1 MKKYL
6 CIAGI
11 IVSSLLLAG
20 CDDAQ
25 PEQKHDPKPEPPP
38 IKKPETGAHGF
49 LTGTV
54 IKVYGNLPGFEKSF
68 VSVTGKGISGGG
80 ETVRLGE
87 SIFGVHIQTTNGVY
101 VIQFQGDRAVTL
113 ASMIE
118 VGTQLRFPR
127 TFFVR
132 REDHD
137 FMADC
142 DCDTEYLLFD
152 NNNIGLNGQRRGLLV
167 WDQLI
172 EILPQTQK

>member
-11 IVSSLLLAG
+11 IVSSLLLVG
-20 CDDAQ
+20 CDDAL
-25 PEQKHDPKPEPPP
+25 PEQKQDPKPEPPP
-38 IKKPETGAHGF
+38 IEKPETGAHGF

-54 IKVYGNLPGFEKSF
+54 IKVYGNLPGFEKSS

-132 REDHD
+132 QENHD
-137 FMADC
+137 YWADS
-142 DCDTEYLLFD
+142 DCDTEYPLFD
-152 NNNIGLNGQRRGLLV
+152 NNKIGINGQRRGLLV

-172 EILPQTQK
+172 EILQDKK